1 MRLNKV
7 KLAGF
12 KSFVD
17 PTAIT
22 LPGNLIGVV
31 GPNGGGKSNII
42 DAVRWVMGEL
52 SARHLR
58 GDSMA
63 DVIFNGSSARKP
75 IGTASVELVFDNGDG
90 KIGGAYAGYNEIS
103 LKRSVSRDGTSNYFI
118 NGGRCRR
125 KDITQLFLG
134 TGLGSRSYAII
145 EQGMISRVIEARS
158 DDMRAFIEEAAGISL
173 YKERRR
179 ETESRIAD
187 TRENLARVQ
196 DLRDE
201 VDKQIRH
208 LQRQANVA
216 RRYQDLKTQERTL
229 TAELIALK
237 LRELDSGAELQDSA
251 VRACDIAMQQAL
263 ADQRS
268 AEAALE
274 RQREF
279 HTELSENVTRVQG
292 RYYEHGAEVTRA
304 EESIRFGRELRDRAR
319 NDLAQVAANLATNAQ
334 QIAHDEAQL
343 AAVAAELAELTPRA
357 AERTRGDAL
366 ASAALAAAEEQL
378 VAWQQ
383 RWENF
388 NRDLGAAG
396 QSAQVEAARIEQLE
410 SQALRLNAQADR
422 LSLEFDELG
431 AAQADSP
438 LEALSVEEAQARA
451 VGEALAG
458 ELSGALSQLQALR
471 SSQQLNDGRL
481 ERQRHERDQIRAEL
495 LSLEALQKAALGEKH
510 PQAANWITGIQSIV
524 EAPRLAQLLE
534 VEAGWERAVETV
546 LGDYLEAVRVDSLEE
561 LESSLRTL
569 GGGSVGFFE
578 SAAATGVA
586 AAGAPADT

>member
-1 MRLNKV
+1 
-7 KLAGF
+7 
-12 KSFVD
+12 
-17 PTAIT
+17 
-22 LPGNLIGVV
+22 
-31 GPNGGGKSNII
+31 
-42 DAVRWVMGEL
+42 
-52 SARHLR
+52 
-58 GDSMA
+58 
-63 DVIFNGSSARKP
+63 
-75 IGTASVELVFDNGDG
+75 
-90 KIGGAYAGYNEIS
+90 
-103 LKRSVSRDGTSNYFI
+103 
-118 NGGRCRR
+118 
-125 KDITQLFLG
+125 
-134 TGLGSRSYAII
+134 
-145 EQGMISRVIEARS
+145 MISRVIEARS

-237 LRELDSGAELQDSA
+237 LRELDSGAEVQDSA

-279 HTELSENVTRVQG
+279 HAELSENVARVQG

-319 NDLAQVAANLATNAQ
+319 NDLAQVAANLAGNAQ
-334 QIAHDEAQL
+334 QIAHDEQQL
-343 AAVAAELAELTPRA
+343 SAVAAELAELAPLA
-357 AERTRGDAL
+357 ADRTRGDAL

-410 SQALRLNAQADR
+410 NQALRLNAQADR
-422 LSLEFDELG
+422 LSLEFDALG

-438 LEALSVEEAQARA
+438 LEALSDEDR
-451 VGEALAG
+451 
-458 ELSGALSQLQALR
+458 
-471 SSQQLNDGRL
+471 
-481 ERQRHERDQIRAEL
+481 
-495 LSLEALQKAALGEKH
+495 K
-510 PQAANWITGIQSIV
+510 
-524 EAPRLAQLLE
+524 
-534 VEAGWERAVETV
+534 
-546 LGDYLEAVRVDSLEE
+546 
-561 LESSLRTL
+561 
-569 GGGSVGFFE
+569 SV
-578 SAAATGVA
+578 V
-586 AAGAPADT
+586 